1 MRKWVVVVL
10 PLVPVTLATR
20 RSASSSGK
28 ARGANV
34 IVTRPRIDAPEP
46 LPARREAVAAVLPA
60 SRASCSRGEVRCLPG
75 DEVMVPIMAGRGDG
89 PGVICRRRGGFY
101 GLQKLVDKVVRCCSR
116 WVSGNLSG
124 TRVTVISVSYEGLTS
139 AGRGGA

>member
-1 MRKWVVVVL
+1 M
-10 PLVPVTLATR
+10 TLATR

-75 DEVMVPIMAGRGDG
+75 DEVMVPIMAGGGGRSWCDS
-89 PGVICRRRGGFY
+89 PTTRRFLRSPKTG
-101 GLQKLVDKVVRCCSR
+101 
-116 WVSGNLSG
+116 
-124 TRVTVISVSYEGLTS
+124 
-139 AGRGGA
+139 